1 MVGFELRSLGCSSRS
16 LDYYPSNITANWK
29 QLGQAQ
35 SNEEPRD
42 RKDSSGTYAPRHQ
55 PSAQCPPKSRKMKE
69 CVIWAVHTWRKEAAG
84 RGGWALS
91 VQAPHTVR
99 QSGVLEAQHQPWLV
113 TTRYTGEDKES
124 LGSASKDSGPWASF
138 CGDRGRSDIQ
148 KHLKHPCSKVA
159 TMLK

>member
-1 MVGFELRSLGCSSRS
+1 MVGFQLRSLGCSSRS
-16 LDYYPSNITANWK
+16 LNYYPSNITANWK

-55 PSAQCPPKSRKMKE
+55 PSAQRPPKSRKMKE

-99 QSGVLEAQHQPWLV
+99 QPGVLEAQHQHLDSSPLDILEK
-113 TTRYTGEDKES
+113 TRRAWGQPARTVAYE
-124 LGSASKDSGPWASF
+124 
-138 CGDRGRSDIQ
+138 
-148 KHLKHPCSKVA
+148 HLSVGTEAGQTSRNTSSTHAAK
-159 TMLK
+159 